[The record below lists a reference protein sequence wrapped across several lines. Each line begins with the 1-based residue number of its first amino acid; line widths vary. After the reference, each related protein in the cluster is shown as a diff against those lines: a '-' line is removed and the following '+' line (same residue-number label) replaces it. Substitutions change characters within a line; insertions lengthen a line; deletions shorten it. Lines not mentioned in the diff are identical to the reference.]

1 MLFEEFSNILTDDS
15 LAILGV
21 IKMVLNQAVFTD
33 EDLVLPTKL

>member
-1 MLFEEFSNILTDDS
+1 MFFEEFSNILTDDS

-33 EDLVLPTKL
+33 EALVLPAKL

>member
-1 MLFEEFSNILTDDS
+1 MPFEEFSNILTDDS

-33 EDLVLPTKL
+33 EVLVLPTKL

>member
-1 MLFEEFSNILTDDS
+1 MFFEEFRNIFIDDS

-33 EDLVLPTKL
+33 EALVLPTKL